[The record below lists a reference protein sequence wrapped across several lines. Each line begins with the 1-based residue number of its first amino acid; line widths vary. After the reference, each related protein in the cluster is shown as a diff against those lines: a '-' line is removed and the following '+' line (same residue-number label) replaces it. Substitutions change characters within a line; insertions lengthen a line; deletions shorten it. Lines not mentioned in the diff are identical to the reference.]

1 MKLRRQN
8 YNMENNSYKDDAD
21 VTVQGLRNDIKEYI
35 NLKVDEYKLRG
46 VEGLATL
53 TSKAIFLVL
62 STMICGVVLQLAGL
76 ALALLVSQLVGNM
89 ALGFAIVALLFAV
102 VLAVMFAARKRLFV
116 NRLVK
121 MYIGLFFKE

>member
-8 YNMENNSYKDDAD
+8 YNMENSSYKDDAD

-62 STMICGVVLQLAGL
+62 STMIGGVVLQLAGL

-89 ALGFAIVALLFAV
+89 ALGFAIVALLFAI
-102 VLAVMFAARKRLFV
+102 VLAVLFAARKRLFV

>member
-1 MKLRRQN
+1 MRLRRQD
-8 YNMENNSYKDDAD
+8 YNMDNTSYKDDAD
-21 VTVQGLRNDIKEYI
+21 VTIRGFRNEVKEYI

-53 TSKAIFLVL
+53 TGKAIFFLL
-62 STMICGVVLQLAGL
+62 STMIGGVVLQLAGL

-102 VLAVMFAARKRLFV
+102 VLAMLFVARKRLFV
-116 NRLVK
+116 NRLVR

>member
-62 STMICGVVLQLAGL
+62 STMIGGVVLQLAGL

>member
-1 MKLRRQN
+1 
-8 YNMENNSYKDDAD
+8 MENNSYKDDAD

-62 STMICGVVLQLAGL
+62 STMIGGVVLQLAGL